1 MLLRLN
7 DKTDKNAKHSSW
19 HINASFQSLIMMV
32 FQVLGTKYSRKI
44 TNCRIK
50 LCHSKSGL
58 CTGRTDILCE
68 AVRNAEYQ
76 AHPTSTESGLNKI
89 MG

>member
-32 FQVLGTKYSRKI
+32 FQVLGTKHSLKI

-50 LCHSKSGL
+50 LCYSKCDL
-58 CTGRTDILCE
+58 YTTGRTDIVWE

-76 AHPTSTESGLNKI
+76 APPRI
-89 MG
+89 Y